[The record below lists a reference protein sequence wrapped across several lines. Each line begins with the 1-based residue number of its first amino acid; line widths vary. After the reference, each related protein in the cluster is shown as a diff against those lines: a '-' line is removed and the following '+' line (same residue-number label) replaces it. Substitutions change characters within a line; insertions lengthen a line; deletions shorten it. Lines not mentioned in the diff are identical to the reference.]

1 MANVWTFQV
10 QSLISSPWP
19 VPVGCGLWLGFP
31 CEFEPFVTQT
41 RGSTIHQRA
50 CGFFFFFFFFKDQP
64 ITWPPTWLKP
74 FGTLPIKTKLDRWT
88 RLSGLL
94 HTHSDGGGGGRE
106 VKAHDPFKKKRL
118 KCKIYLLNFTIFYFN
133 SLSLSFVISI
143 Y

>member
-1 MANVWTFQV
+1 MNFPSTKLNILSLTGACGLRAVVRVSMWVWT
-10 QSLISSPWP
+10 LCYTNPRIHHSPKGVW
-19 VPVGCGLWLGFP
+19 V
-31 CEFEPFVTQT
+31 
-41 RGSTIHQRA
+41 
-50 CGFFFFFFFFKDQP
+50 FFFFFFFFKDQP